1 MGSQDVR
8 EVDID
13 EHGTYKYVL
22 LRLESKNSSESRLLV
37 RGNCRAGYHK
47 DVLELAEEVDADS
60 ESQVRSR
67 AICCGARA

>member
-1 MGSQDVR
+1 MFLQDVR

-22 LRLESKNSSESRLLV
+22 LRLESKDSSESRLLV

-47 DVLELAEEVDADS
+47 DVLELANEMDADS
-60 ESQVRSR
+60 TSQVRSC
-67 AICCGARA
+67 AKCCGAGT

>member
-1 MGSQDVR
+1 MFLQDVR

-22 LRLESKNSSESRLLV
+22 LRLESKNSGESRLLV

-47 DVLELAEEVDADS
+47 DVLELADELDADKD
-60 ESQVRSR
+60 SQVDSP
-67 AICCGARA
+67 ANSCEAGT